1 MAMVMLQVA
10 INKMQKQYSQ
20 DFIRKDYF
28 MKTHLKNIALVF
40 FTMAIFA
47 GCQSYEKKME
57 KYAQHAVEYK
67 KTLPQDADILCEVI
81 DSTAT
86 KIYYKEKDSAYIV
99 VYDLATKSE
108 SIIKIE
114 DGELAYMYYGYRTQL
129 YKDRLFIIAE
139 TGACGGGLNHAKNVS
154 YINVRNNSVH
164 HVIECYEA
172 NFLQDRISIERAF
185 PIDDS
190 RPTFELE
197 WMYDEYSLSA
207 YLSDEEYALSEIK
220 QNGKEEEMARAE
232 RNKPKEKRIYAHF
245 VIDDGEIT
253 EGVARTLNSIGVDEI
268 RKYGW
273 YAASNFG
280 TPQIKVPDNKI
291 WEIRSIKTHNLER
304 LKIRINGKVSDWRG
318 PIDIIGGQEFA
329 IQFDVNYYAKT
340 EGRDCILDVAIVERN
355 KY

>member
-1 MAMVMLQVA
+1 
-10 INKMQKQYSQ
+10 
-20 DFIRKDYF
+20 
-28 MKTHLKNIALVF
+28 
-40 FTMAIFA
+40 MAIFA

-108 SIIKIE
+108 SIIKIG

>member
-1 MAMVMLQVA
+1 MQIQYLQGF
-10 INKMQKQYSQ
+10 N
-20 DFIRKDYF
+20 RKDYY

-57 KYAQHAVEYK
+57 KYSQRAVEYK

-114 DGELAYMYYGYRTQL
+114 EGELAYMYYFGYRTQL

-139 TGACGGGLNHAKNVS
+139 TGACGGGLDHAKNVS
-154 YINVRNNSVH
+154 YINVRDNSVH
-164 HVIECYEA
+164 HVIECYDA
-172 NFLQDRISIERAF
+172 NFLQDGSISIERAF

-245 VIDDGEIT
+245 VIDDGKSS
-253 EGVARTLNSIGVDEI
+253 EGVARTLNSVGIDEI
-268 RKYGW
+268 RNLNGW
-273 YAASNFG
+273 WATSDFG
-280 TPQIKVPDNKI
+280 TPVIKVPENKI
-291 WEIRSIKTHNLER
+291 MEIKSIKTHNLQH
-304 LKIRINGKVSDWRG
+304 LKIRLNGKLQDWKG
-318 PIDIIGGQEFA
+318 YPIEITGGSEFA
-329 IQFDVNYYAKT
+329 VQFDVNYYAKT
-340 EGRDCILDVAIVERN
+340 EGRDCVLDVAIVERN

>member
-1 MAMVMLQVA
+1 MFQVA
-10 INKMQKQYSQ
+10 INKMQKQYLQ
-20 DFIRKDYF
+20 DFNRKDYY
-28 MKTHLKNIALVF
+28 MKTCLKNITLVF
-40 FTMAIFA
+40 FTMAIFV

-57 KYAQHAVEYK
+57 KYAQRAVEYK
-67 KTLPQDADILCEVI
+67 KTLPKDVDIICEVI
-81 DSTAT
+81 DSNAT

-114 DGELAYMYYGYRTQL
+114 EGELAYMYYGYRTQL

-139 TGACGGGLNHAKNVS
+139 TGACGGGLDHAKNVS
-154 YINVRNNSVH
+154 YINVRDNSVH

-232 RNKPKEKRIYAHF
+232 RNKPKEKRIYAWF
-245 VIDDGEIT
+245 VIDGKGFPIT
-253 EGVARTLNSIGVDEI
+253 HKSEGIDEI
-268 RKYGW
+268 WKLRDRVDRH
-273 YAASNFG
+273 FG
-280 TPQIKVPDNKI
+280 TPIIKVPENKI
-291 WEIRSIKTHNLER
+291 WEIKKIKTYNMDTPH
-304 LKIRINGKVSDWRG
+304 IRCDGSRSDIRWEG
-318 PIDIIGGQEFA
+318 YPIEIIGGREFA
-329 IQFDVNYYAKT
+329 IVIDVPYGKYGDENHP
-340 EGRDCILDVAIVERN
+340 CVLDVTIMERN